1 MKGTLISTP
10 SFLNLMVT
18 QIFFLIILYINDVI
32 MGMEGISKD
41 DMLTGG
47 RGGRGGRKMMA

>member
-1 MKGTLISTP
+1 MKGTLKSTP

-32 MGMEGISKD
+32 MGMEGTSKD

-47 RGGRGGRKMMA
+47 EGGVK

>member
-18 QIFFLIILYINDVI
+18 RIFFFLIILYINDVI

-41 DMLTGG
+41 DTLTGG
-47 RGGRGGRKMMA
+47 EGGRKMMA